1 MELRTALNII
11 YFMLLLNDKVDL
23 DPELNSSGL
32 ILEECV
38 LNLIKIS
45 MEISYI
51 PIKKCIIIFYRYL
64 EL

>member
-1 MELRTALNII
+1 
-11 YFMLLLNDKVDL
+11 MLLLNDKVDL